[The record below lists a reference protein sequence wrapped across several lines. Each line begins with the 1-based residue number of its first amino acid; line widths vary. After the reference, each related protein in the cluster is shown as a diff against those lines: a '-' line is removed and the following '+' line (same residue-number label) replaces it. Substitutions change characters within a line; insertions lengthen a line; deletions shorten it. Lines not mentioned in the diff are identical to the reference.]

1 MTKVMKVIAWLKKY
15 GWMVLAAIGAI
26 LSALLAIQYEKK
38 KIDKLHGELTVAKVK
53 GDNAIDTG
61 TKEAA
66 KKYEAKLE
74 TQDKVIVQNI
84 ADTKKEIE
92 DVRKNVEKMSGS
104 EIANGFNSLYSNT
117 SGK

>member
-1 MTKVMKVIAWLKKY
+1 MTKFMKVVAWLKKY

-38 KIDKLHGELTVAKVK
+38 KIDKLKGELNVAKVK

-66 KKYEAKLE
+66 KKYETRLE
-74 TQDKVIVQNI
+74 IEDKVIVQKI
-84 ADTKKEIE
+84 EDTKKEIE
-92 DVRKNVEKMSGS
+92 DARKNVEKMSGS
-104 EIANGFNSLYSNT
+104 EIANGFNSLYGNI

>member
-1 MTKVMKVIAWLKKY
+1 MIKVIAWVKKY

-38 KIDKLHGELTVAKVK
+38 KIDKLKGELTVAKVK

-74 TQDKVIVQNI
+74 VEDKVIVQKI
-84 ADTKKEIE
+84 EDTREEIE
-92 DVRKNVEKMSGS
+92 DARRKVEEMSGS
-104 EIANGFNSLYSNT
+104 EIANEFNNLYGNS